1 VTAVHRVDA
10 VIFDLDG
17 VLVDS
22 EAIWDEARRVVVH
35 RNGGTWTAQATRDMM
50 GMSSAEWSE
59 YLRDR
64 LGVALPADTIA
75 SEVAA
80 IVDQRYQEHL
90 PLLPGAREAVQR
102 LAAAW
107 PLGLAS
113 SSNRTIIERF
123 LDASG
128 LRESFAVTVSSE
140 EVAHGK
146 PAPDVYLAVLARMHV
161 AAPRAIAVEDSTN
174 GIASAANAGLTVIA
188 VPNKQFPPSDA
199 AVARAAVVLDDLD
212 GLTVERVEAAAVA
225 G

>member
-22 EAIWDEARRVVVH
+22 EAIWDEARRVVVY

-188 VPNKQFPPSDA
+188 VPN
-199 AVARAAVVLDDLD
+199 
-212 GLTVERVEAAAVA
+212 
-225 G
+225 